1 MWGNG
6 VLARA
11 AGPWDCHPQLA
22 WYWARQNYAAILR
35 AQRDVRDI
43 EKYEQDK
50 ARCEALGDRE
60 GVSRALANLHDPY
73 YRLGDYARAR
83 ELREQAAAIGRTL
96 RDSNGRKIQTV
107 GALQTPPPSH
117 RVHSQ
122 TVSPLLHCS
131 PARRAARPTSA
142 ARRKTTGR
150 QMHTVH
156 RLTAPSNRAPP
167 YRTCLVPGLPHLR
180 LTTCGAEFSW
190 TSAVKP
196 PHTPATTKTRGSTGR
211 RTRSAQRPR
220 SARTRVA
227 PAHPCGRR
235 WTTCGAR
242 YACGWTTLSI

>member
-1 MWGNG
+1 MWGTG

-107 GALQTPPPSH
+107 GALQTPPPSPA
-117 RVHSQ
+117 
-122 TVSPLLHCS
+122 SPRAFANGVA
-131 PARRAARPTSA
+131 PAALFASA
-142 ARRKTTGR
+142 PRRKTDVSCEKEDHGSPDAYCASPDGTVQPVCQTKAILTG
-150 QMHTVH
+150 Q
-156 RLTAPSNRAPP
+156 S
-167 YRTCLVPGLPHLR
+167 
-180 LTTCGAEFSW
+180 
-190 TSAVKP
+190 
-196 PHTPATTKTRGSTGR
+196 
-211 RTRSAQRPR
+211 
-220 SARTRVA
+220 
-227 PAHPCGRR
+227 
-235 WTTCGAR
+235 
-242 YACGWTTLSI
+242 